1 MAIQILNTVIILASC
16 LSFYILFFS
25 LKHTVRVLECAL
37 RVLTEGSCSPAHK
50 IIAYR
55 ILAERKVCSSKDI
68 IEYYKDIQKETYT
81 KCLNN
86 LEAVIACSEDPN
98 MKDHF
103 IKVSEE
109 LKTTFMLMDSV
120 DENSTEEYRKQIF
133 FNVQNSIDKLMH
145 GEI

>member
-1 MAIQILNTVIILASC
+1 MQLLNIIILLVTC
-16 LSFYILFFS
+16 ISFYFLFFT

-37 RVLTEGSCSPAHK
+37 RVLTEGSCSPSHK

-81 KCLNN
+81 KCLSN
-86 LEAVIACSEDPN
+86 LEEVIKCTEDPN

-109 LKTTFMLMDSV
+109 LKTTFMLIDSV

-133 FNVQNSIDKLMH
+133 SNVQNSIDKMMR